1 MMFHLA
7 PPEVN
12 GLGSMTSTPGLTRS
26 SQVRMF
32 LGLPLRT
39 TNTTTD
45 LVIMPLCWSAFQSLA
60 TRPASTSLVMSG
72 SREKVTTSAT
82 RVSRSPPPDPPAPPQ
97 PAASRAA
104 ATSSAAV
111 NLARPV
117 IVPPDPDFHFL
128 YLL

>member
-1 MMFHLA
+1 LMFHLA

-26 SQVRMF
+26 SQVRRF

-45 LVIMPLCWSAFQSLA
+45 LVIRPLVGPAFQSLA

-72 SREKVTTSAT
+72 SGEKVP
-82 RVSRSPPPDPPAPPQ
+82 R
-97 PAASRAA
+97 
-104 ATSSAAV
+104 SAARPFWT
-111 NLARPV
+111 ARLWSPEA
-117 IVPPDPDFHFL
+117 PYDWENRTPLPAWAS
-128 YLL
+128 